1 MNPDATQTLFNQYST
16 AVELLA
22 KRMLGE
28 PFNFHRIQDRVR
40 PEMLAPANKQWRDI
54 INECVAQFERN
65 GAYSAATVATS
76 LNPSEIGVFHGYAM
90 EHSEMDLVTAYTYFY
105 DAYGRYCE
113 TQIMLHQVN
122 WLLDGHSAMEMLNRA
137 ESMRRERG
145 ISAFVKASDGKPEFE
160 SELFAAIDGLSF
172 DYPVKPFLK
181 SMRNKIPYYEPSD
194 YIILAMLSGGGKS
207 YHALNQ
213 ILYCALSGIPSTYI
227 NLENSPKNVQKR
239 LWQMYSGQAFRRDFS
254 HYRPDELEKIR
265 ADWEMIKS
273 LPIRSINPGNSFS
286 DVAGCIREERYERG
300 IQLAVVDYAQLM
312 DIPSIRGARHE
323 ILARISAGFRALS
336 LELNIPIM
344 VLAQV
349 KQEVMNRPDKRAGM
363 YDIAD
368 AKNFTQDATTIIL
381 PYRPEYVQVMSREDG
396 TPYEK
401 GYADNFIAKGRETGR
416 DASECRF
423 NHILGFYDVPELPN
437 DFPDFVTQGNRSE
450 PDF

>member
-1 MNPDATQTLFNQYST
+1 MNPDATQTLFQQYAT

-40 PEMLAPANKQWRDI
+40 PEMLDPANKQWRDI
-54 INECVAQFERN
+54 ILECASQFERN
-65 GAYSAATVATS
+65 GAYSAATIATS
-76 LNPSEIGVFHGYAM
+76 LSPGEIGIFHGYAM
-90 EHSEMDLVTAYTYFY
+90 EHAEMDVVTAYTYFY
-105 DAYGRYCE
+105 DAYGRYSE

-122 WLLDGHSAMEMLNRA
+122 WLLDGHSAMEMLNKA

-145 ISAFVKASDGKPEFE
+145 ISAFVKATDGKAEFE
-160 SELFAAIDGLSF
+160 AELNAAIEGASF
-172 DYPVKPFLK
+172 EYPVKPFLK
-181 SMRNKIPYYEPSD
+181 SMQKKIPYYEPSD
-194 YIILAMLSGGGKS
+194 YIVLAMLSGGGKS

-213 ILYCALSGIPSTYI
+213 ILYSALQGVASTYI

-254 HYRPDELEKIR
+254 YYRADEIEKIR
-265 ADWEMIKS
+265 HDWEMIKK
-273 LPIRSINPGNSFS
+273 LPYRSVNPGNSFS

-300 IQLAVVDYAQLM
+300 IELAVVDYAQLM
-312 DIPSIRGARHE
+312 DIPSVRGARHE
-323 ILARISAGFRALS
+323 ILASISAGFRALS
-336 LELNIPIM
+336 LELNIPVM

-381 PYRPEYVQVMSREDG
+381 PYRPDYVQITSDDNG
-396 TPYEK
+396 TPYVK

-423 NHILGFYDVPELPN
+423 NHILGFYDVPEAQN
-437 DFPDFVTQGNRSE
+437 DFPDFVNQGNRDE
-450 PDF
+450 PEF